1 MQSAMTGS
9 YFLFWYLTCEWLN
22 VESPQS
28 AYNFILEIM
37 EFFPSLALAWSLSDQ
52 TAESEVTVGCARP
65 VNPLK
70 LSPTLSTLNFR
81 TWGHENT
88 SYRRKYFCFYI
99 SLFNDDKFYNIPFV
113 GFLRRSTKGKEVFD
127 WNIYPQQA
135 FISGPQYR
143 EAWSV
148 PWLIYLLLNTLS
160 ATRWKVDRLKWEFD
174 CFDWPLWWL

>member
-9 YFLFWYLTCEWLN
+9 YFVFWYLIRGRFN
-22 VESPQS
+22 VESLKS

-37 EFFPSLALAWSLSDQ
+37 DFFPSLALAWSLSDQ

-81 TWGHENT
+81 TCDHENT
-88 SYRRKYFCFYI
+88 TIKKTVFTSIFLCLMTTIFHLSDFWGAQLKEKRCLIEIYILIRRW
-99 SLFNDDKFYNIPFV
+99 SLALNIVRLDQFP
-113 GFLRRSTKGKEVFD
+113 R
-127 WNIYPQQA
+127 
-135 FISGPQYR
+135 
-143 EAWSV
+143 
-148 PWLIYLLLNTLS
+148 LIYLLLNTLS
-160 ATRWKVDRLKWEFD
+160 AARWKVDRLQWEFD